1 MSIKMIRKEFDL
13 KQEEELFDDYQCSLR
28 SLPKQVLDGN
38 QIKDAPNAFQ
48 NKFAGIVTH
57 HGRLYLTEDHI
68 CFAANIFG
76 VKTKF
81 VSNLIN
87 NFQKIHFSNV
97 ITISQNKVMGIFD
110 SGILVREKSQE
121 EKNIVN
127 RYQLASFND
136 RKVAYDRMKALWS
149 THN

>member
-1 MSIKMIRKEFDL
+1 
-13 KQEEELFDDYQCSLR
+13 
-28 SLPKQVLDGN
+28 
-38 QIKDAPNAFQ
+38 
-48 NKFAGIVTH
+48 
-57 HGRLYLTEDHI
+57 
-68 CFAANIFG
+68 
-76 VKTKF
+76 
-81 VSNLIN
+81 
-87 NFQKIHFSNV
+87 
-97 ITISQNKVMGIFD
+97 MGIFD